1 MSVDWPNIPLPPC
14 PPSVFVSLSPLLGT
28 WLFWPQTGPGL
39 SVPLR
44 LIVSFCP
51 LPFWSC
57 STPLCLR
64 LLTEGVTTLPPP
76 FIDLSFFS
84 LSCLLVCWVRL
95 SFRVIGLCSFVSLA
109 FFCSACFLLSLSL
122 SLLALSSVLRYPWV
136 LCLVFL
142 AADWSGFPAPPSL
155 PPFFSSASLPWR
167 GLLIFRHSTLFQC
180 GTSGRRLVR
189 GVTPL
194 VPHYP
199 SNSALSLAADWSR
212 GCCVVILIHGTPY

>member
-44 LIVSFCP
+44 LIVSLCP

-64 LLTEGVTTLPPP
+64 LFTEGVTTLPPP

-122 SLLALSSVLRYPWV
+122 SLLALSLSYVTLGCCAWSFWPQTGPDFQRHPHFPLSFLPLPFPGEAFSFFVIQHCSSVV
-136 LCLVFL
+136 LL
-142 AADWSGFPAPPSL
+142 AADWSGVSL
-155 PPFFSSASLPWR
+155 RWFLIILPTQHCLWPQT
-167 GLLIFRHSTLFQC
+167 GP
-180 GTSGRRLVR
+180 GAV
-189 GVTPL
+189 
-194 VPHYP
+194 
-199 SNSALSLAADWSR
+199 AL
-212 GCCVVILIHGTPY
+212 